1 MNQIKMVGKS
11 GQISLGKALAGM
23 GFIVQELPGGDIVL
37 KRALVVPMNE
47 RLLDPVAH
55 AELEHARAWRR
66 THPAEATD
74 LAALAGSL
82 GIKDE

>member
-1 MNQIKMVGKS
+1 MNKIKMVGKS

-23 GFIVQELPGGDIVL
+23 
-37 KRALVVPMNE
+37 AMNE